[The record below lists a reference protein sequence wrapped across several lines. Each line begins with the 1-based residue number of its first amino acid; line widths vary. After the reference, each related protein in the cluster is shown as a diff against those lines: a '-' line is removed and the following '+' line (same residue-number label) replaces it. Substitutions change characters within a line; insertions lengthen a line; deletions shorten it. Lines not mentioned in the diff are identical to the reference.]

1 MNAVSSEADET
12 YIKKILKDNLKITMI
27 LEFFMSTFT
36 FNIWIELAI
45 IPVITIITVMNVIA
59 ERKEEYKSVHK
70 LLDSVLAIAG
80 FWIFYET
87 IKIGVKEYKQLNII
101 NTLVSFMIPIVY
113 LILIIP
119 LEYILE
125 LYSKYEVL
133 FLRMTFKE
141 EKDKRIR
148 LHHRIAILR
157 ECNFSVRKILLFQR
171 EYMIQMYDVKTDIFH
186 SMPTAE
192 IFPGVKEIMQKIKD
206 AGMQVGVVTG
216 SGQRPL
222 IMRLLNDFGDFLDE
236 EHIVTAYDVKRGKPN
251 PDPYL
256 MGLQKTGNLQPWEGI
271 VVENAPL
278 GVRAGVAANIFTV
291 AINSGPL
298 PDNEL
303 SDKGSNLLYHQMTEF
318 CNDFE
323 SLIEMAHQQSQ
334 IFKTTKT
341 CK

>member
-1 MNAVSSEADET
+1 MSILSTREWATLIWGCIFMLYVLCHSEIRKSLWNVIVIFFDKKLRILWEIILLYVLTITMVFCYLPIWENIYIKDIIIWFLFSGLIYCMNAVSSEADEI
-12 YIKKILKDNLKITMI
+12 YIKKILKDNLKFTMI

-59 ERKEEYKSVHK
+59 ERKEEYKNVHK

-148 LHHRIAILR
+148 LHHRTAIFR

-171 EYMIQMYDVKTDIFH
+171 EYMIQMYAL
-186 SMPTAE
+186 M
-192 IFPGVKEIMQKIKD
+192 KEDEFNQLMQKFRS
-206 AGMQVGVVTG
+206 AC
-216 SGQRPL
+216 
-222 IMRLLNDFGDFLDE
+222 
-236 EHIVTAYDVKRGKPN
+236 KR
-251 PDPYL
+251 
-256 MGLQKTGNLQPWEGI
+256 
-271 VVENAPL
+271 
-278 GVRAGVAANIFTV
+278 
-291 AINSGPL
+291 
-298 PDNEL
+298 
-303 SDKGSNLLYHQMTEF
+303 MT
-318 CNDFE
+318 
-323 SLIEMAHQQSQ
+323 S
-334 IFKTTKT
+334 
-341 CK
+341 

>member
-1 MNAVSSEADET
+1 MSILSTREWATLIWGCIFMLYVLCHREIRKSLWNVIVIFFGKKLRILWEIILLYVLTITIVFCYLPIWENIYIKDIIIWFLFSGLIYCMNAVSSEADET
-12 YIKKILKDNLKITMI
+12 YIKKILKDNLKFTMI

-70 LLDSVLAIAG
+70 LLDSILAIAG

-87 IKIGVKEYKQLNII
+87 IKIGINEYKQLNII

-148 LHHRIAILR
+148 LHHRTAIFR

-171 EYMIQMYDVKTDIFH
+171 EYMIQMYAL
-186 SMPTAE
+186 M
-192 IFPGVKEIMQKIKD
+192 KEDEFNQLMQKFRS
-206 AGMQVGVVTG
+206 AC
-216 SGQRPL
+216 
-222 IMRLLNDFGDFLDE
+222 
-236 EHIVTAYDVKRGKPN
+236 KR
-251 PDPYL
+251 
-256 MGLQKTGNLQPWEGI
+256 
-271 VVENAPL
+271 
-278 GVRAGVAANIFTV
+278 
-291 AINSGPL
+291 
-298 PDNEL
+298 
-303 SDKGSNLLYHQMTEF
+303 MT
-318 CNDFE
+318 
-323 SLIEMAHQQSQ
+323 S
-334 IFKTTKT
+334 
-341 CK
+341 

>member
-1 MNAVSSEADET
+1 MSILSTREWATLIWGCIFMLYVLCHREIRKSLWNVIVIFFDKKLRILWEIILLYVLTITMVFCYLPIWENIYIKDIIIWFLFSGLIYCMNAVSSEADET
-12 YIKKILKDNLKITMI
+12 YIKKILKDNLKFTMI

-70 LLDSVLAIAG
+70 LLDSILAIAG
-80 FWIFYET
+80 FWISYET
-87 IKIGVKEYKQLNII
+87 IKIGINEYKQLNII

-148 LHHRIAILR
+148 LHHRTAIFR

-171 EYMIQMYDVKTDIFH
+171 EYMIQMYAL
-186 SMPTAE
+186 M
-192 IFPGVKEIMQKIKD
+192 KEDEFNQLMQKFRS
-206 AGMQVGVVTG
+206 AC
-216 SGQRPL
+216 
-222 IMRLLNDFGDFLDE
+222 
-236 EHIVTAYDVKRGKPN
+236 KR
-251 PDPYL
+251 
-256 MGLQKTGNLQPWEGI
+256 
-271 VVENAPL
+271 
-278 GVRAGVAANIFTV
+278 
-291 AINSGPL
+291 
-298 PDNEL
+298 
-303 SDKGSNLLYHQMTEF
+303 MT
-318 CNDFE
+318 
-323 SLIEMAHQQSQ
+323 S
-334 IFKTTKT
+334 
-341 CK
+341 

>member
-1 MNAVSSEADET
+1 MSILSTREWATLIWGCIFMLYVLCHWEIRKSLWNVIVIFFDKKLRILWEIILLYVLTITIVFCYLPIWENIYIKDIIIWFLFSGLIYCMNAVSSEADET
-12 YIKKILKDNLKITMI
+12 YIKKILKDNLKFTMI

-45 IPVITIITVMNVIA
+45 IPVITIIIVMNVIA

-70 LLDSVLAIAG
+70 LLDSILAIAG

-87 IKIGVKEYKQLNII
+87 IKIGINEYKQLNII

-148 LHHRIAILR
+148 LHHRTAIFR

-171 EYMIQMYDVKTDIFH
+171 EYMIQMYAL
-186 SMPTAE
+186 M
-192 IFPGVKEIMQKIKD
+192 KEDEFNQLMQKFRS
-206 AGMQVGVVTG
+206 AC
-216 SGQRPL
+216 
-222 IMRLLNDFGDFLDE
+222 
-236 EHIVTAYDVKRGKPN
+236 KR
-251 PDPYL
+251 
-256 MGLQKTGNLQPWEGI
+256 
-271 VVENAPL
+271 
-278 GVRAGVAANIFTV
+278 
-291 AINSGPL
+291 
-298 PDNEL
+298 
-303 SDKGSNLLYHQMTEF
+303 MT
-318 CNDFE
+318 
-323 SLIEMAHQQSQ
+323 S
-334 IFKTTKT
+334 
-341 CK
+341 

>member
-1 MNAVSSEADET
+1 MSILSTREWATLIWGCIFMLYVLCHREIRKSLWNVIVIFFDKKLRILWEIILLYVLTITMVFCYLPIWENIYIKDIIIWFLFSGLIYCMNAVSSEADET
-12 YIKKILKDNLKITMI
+12 YIKKILKDNLKFTMI

-59 ERKEEYKSVHK
+59 ERKEEYKNVHK

-87 IKIGVKEYKQLNII
+87 IKIGINEYKQLNII
-101 NTLVSFMIPIVY
+101 NTLASFMIPIVY

-148 LHHRIAILR
+148 LHHRTAIFR

-171 EYMIQMYDVKTDIFH
+171 EYMIQMYAL
-186 SMPTAE
+186 M
-192 IFPGVKEIMQKIKD
+192 KEDEFNQLMQKFRS
-206 AGMQVGVVTG
+206 AC
-216 SGQRPL
+216 
-222 IMRLLNDFGDFLDE
+222 
-236 EHIVTAYDVKRGKPN
+236 KR
-251 PDPYL
+251 
-256 MGLQKTGNLQPWEGI
+256 
-271 VVENAPL
+271 
-278 GVRAGVAANIFTV
+278 
-291 AINSGPL
+291 
-298 PDNEL
+298 
-303 SDKGSNLLYHQMTEF
+303 MT
-318 CNDFE
+318 
-323 SLIEMAHQQSQ
+323 S
-334 IFKTTKT
+334 
-341 CK
+341 

>member
-1 MNAVSSEADET
+1 MSILSTREWATLIWGCIFMLYVLCHREIRKSLWNVIVIFFDKKLRILWEIILLYVLTITIVFCYLPIWENIYIKDIVIWFLFSGLIYCMNAVSSEADET
-12 YIKKILKDNLKITMI
+12 YIKKILKDNLKFTMI

-87 IKIGVKEYKQLNII
+87 IKIGINEYKQLNII
-101 NTLVSFMIPIVY
+101 NTLVSFMIPIAY

-141 EKDKRIR
+141 EQDKRIR

-171 EYMIQMYDVKTDIFH
+171 EYMIHMYAL
-186 SMPTAE
+186 M
-192 IFPGVKEIMQKIKD
+192 KEDEFNQLMQKFRS
-206 AGMQVGVVTG
+206 AC
-216 SGQRPL
+216 
-222 IMRLLNDFGDFLDE
+222 
-236 EHIVTAYDVKRGKPN
+236 KR
-251 PDPYL
+251 
-256 MGLQKTGNLQPWEGI
+256 
-271 VVENAPL
+271 
-278 GVRAGVAANIFTV
+278 
-291 AINSGPL
+291 
-298 PDNEL
+298 
-303 SDKGSNLLYHQMTEF
+303 MT
-318 CNDFE
+318 
-323 SLIEMAHQQSQ
+323 S
-334 IFKTTKT
+334 
-341 CK
+341 

>member
-1 MNAVSSEADET
+1 MSILSTREWATLIWGCIFMLYLLCHKEIRKSFWNVIVAFFDKKLRILWEIILLYVLTITMVFCYLPIWENIYIKDIIIWFLFSGLIYCMNAVSSEADET
-12 YIKKILKDNLKITMI
+12 YIKKILKDNLKFTMI

-59 ERKEEYKSVHK
+59 ERKEEYKNVHK

-87 IKIGVKEYKQLNII
+87 IKIGINEYKQLNII

-148 LHHRIAILR
+148 LHHRTAIFR

-171 EYMIQMYDVKTDIFH
+171 EYMIQMYAL
-186 SMPTAE
+186 M
-192 IFPGVKEIMQKIKD
+192 KEDEFNQLMQKFRS
-206 AGMQVGVVTG
+206 AC
-216 SGQRPL
+216 
-222 IMRLLNDFGDFLDE
+222 
-236 EHIVTAYDVKRGKPN
+236 KR
-251 PDPYL
+251 
-256 MGLQKTGNLQPWEGI
+256 
-271 VVENAPL
+271 
-278 GVRAGVAANIFTV
+278 
-291 AINSGPL
+291 
-298 PDNEL
+298 
-303 SDKGSNLLYHQMTEF
+303 MT
-318 CNDFE
+318 
-323 SLIEMAHQQSQ
+323 S
-334 IFKTTKT
+334 
-341 CK
+341 

>member
-1 MNAVSSEADET
+1 MSILSTREWATLIWGCIFMLYVLCHREIRKSLWNVIVIFFDKKLRILWEIILLYVLTITMVFCYLPIWENIYIKDIIIWFLFSGLIYCMNAVSSEADET
-12 YIKKILKDNLKITMI
+12 YIKKILKDNLKFTMI

-70 LLDSVLAIAG
+70 LLDSILAIAG

-87 IKIGVKEYKQLNII
+87 IKIGINEYKQLNII

-148 LHHRIAILR
+148 LHHRTAIFR

-171 EYMIQMYDVKTDIFH
+171 EYMIQMYAL
-186 SMPTAE
+186 M
-192 IFPGVKEIMQKIKD
+192 KE
-206 AGMQVGVVTG
+206 
-216 SGQRPL
+216 
-222 IMRLLNDFGDFLDE
+222 DE
-236 EHIVTAYDVKRGKPN
+236 FNQLMKKFRSACKR
-251 PDPYL
+251 
-256 MGLQKTGNLQPWEGI
+256 
-271 VVENAPL
+271 
-278 GVRAGVAANIFTV
+278 
-291 AINSGPL
+291 
-298 PDNEL
+298 
-303 SDKGSNLLYHQMTEF
+303 MT
-318 CNDFE
+318 
-323 SLIEMAHQQSQ
+323 S
-334 IFKTTKT
+334 
-341 CK
+341 

>member
-1 MNAVSSEADET
+1 MSILSTREWATLIWGCIFMLYVLCHWEIRKSLWNVIVIFFDKKLRILWEIILLYVLTITMVFCYLPIWENIYIKDIIIWFLFSGLIYCMNAVSSEADET
-12 YIKKILKDNLKITMI
+12 YIKKILKDNLKFTMI

-70 LLDSVLAIAG
+70 LLDSILAIAG

-87 IKIGVKEYKQLNII
+87 IKIGINEYKQLNII

-148 LHHRIAILR
+148 LHHRTAIFR
-157 ECNFSVRKILLFQR
+157 ECNFSVRKILLFQT
-171 EYMIQMYDVKTDIFH
+171 EYMIQMYAL
-186 SMPTAE
+186 M
-192 IFPGVKEIMQKIKD
+192 KEDEFNQLMQKFRS
-206 AGMQVGVVTG
+206 AC
-216 SGQRPL
+216 
-222 IMRLLNDFGDFLDE
+222 
-236 EHIVTAYDVKRGKPN
+236 KR
-251 PDPYL
+251 
-256 MGLQKTGNLQPWEGI
+256 
-271 VVENAPL
+271 
-278 GVRAGVAANIFTV
+278 
-291 AINSGPL
+291 
-298 PDNEL
+298 
-303 SDKGSNLLYHQMTEF
+303 MT
-318 CNDFE
+318 
-323 SLIEMAHQQSQ
+323 S
-334 IFKTTKT
+334 
-341 CK
+341 

>member
-1 MNAVSSEADET
+1 MSILSTREWATLIWGCIFMLYVLCHREIRKSLWNVIVIFLGKKLRILWEIILLYVLTITIVFCYLPIWENIYIKDIIIWFLFSGLIYCMNAVSSEADET
-12 YIKKILKDNLKITMI
+12 YIKKILKENLKFTMI

-45 IPVITIITVMNVIA
+45 ILVITIITVMNVIA

-87 IKIGVKEYKQLNII
+87 IKIGINEYKQLNII

-119 LEYILE
+119 LEYLLE

-148 LHHRIAILR
+148 LHHRIAVLR

-171 EYMIQMYDVKTDIFH
+171 EYMIQMYAL
-186 SMPTAE
+186 M
-192 IFPGVKEIMQKIKD
+192 KEDEFNQLMQKFRS
-206 AGMQVGVVTG
+206 AC
-216 SGQRPL
+216 
-222 IMRLLNDFGDFLDE
+222 
-236 EHIVTAYDVKRGKPN
+236 KR
-251 PDPYL
+251 
-256 MGLQKTGNLQPWEGI
+256 
-271 VVENAPL
+271 
-278 GVRAGVAANIFTV
+278 
-291 AINSGPL
+291 
-298 PDNEL
+298 
-303 SDKGSNLLYHQMTEF
+303 MT
-318 CNDFE
+318 
-323 SLIEMAHQQSQ
+323 S
-334 IFKTTKT
+334 
-341 CK
+341 

>member
-1 MNAVSSEADET
+1 MSILSTREWATLIWGCIFMLYVLCHSEIRKSLWNVIVIFFDKKLRILWEIILLYVLTITMVFCYLPIWENIYIKDIIIWFLFSGLIYCMNAVSSEADET
-12 YIKKILKDNLKITMI
+12 YIKKILKDNLKFTMI

-70 LLDSVLAIAG
+70 LLDSILAIAG

-87 IKIGVKEYKQLNII
+87 IKIGINEYKQLNII

-148 LHHRIAILR
+148 LHHRTAIFR

-171 EYMIQMYDVKTDIFH
+171 EYMIQMYAL
-186 SMPTAE
+186 M
-192 IFPGVKEIMQKIKD
+192 KEDEFNQLMQKFRS
-206 AGMQVGVVTG
+206 AC
-216 SGQRPL
+216 
-222 IMRLLNDFGDFLDE
+222 
-236 EHIVTAYDVKRGKPN
+236 KR
-251 PDPYL
+251 
-256 MGLQKTGNLQPWEGI
+256 
-271 VVENAPL
+271 
-278 GVRAGVAANIFTV
+278 
-291 AINSGPL
+291 
-298 PDNEL
+298 
-303 SDKGSNLLYHQMTEF
+303 MT
-318 CNDFE
+318 
-323 SLIEMAHQQSQ
+323 S
-334 IFKTTKT
+334 
-341 CK
+341 

>member
-1 MNAVSSEADET
+1 MSILSTREWATLIWGCIFMLYVLCHSEIRKSLWNVIVIFFDKKLRILWEIILLYVLTITMVFCYLPIWENIYIKDIIIWFLFSGLIYCMNAVSSEADET
-12 YIKKILKDNLKITMI
+12 YIKKILKDNLKFTMI

-70 LLDSVLAIAG
+70 LLDSILVIAG

-87 IKIGVKEYKQLNII
+87 IKIGINEYKQLNII

-113 LILIIP
+113 LILIIS

-148 LHHRIAILR
+148 LHHRTAIFR

-171 EYMIQMYDVKTDIFH
+171 EYMIQMYAL
-186 SMPTAE
+186 M
-192 IFPGVKEIMQKIKD
+192 KEDEFNQLMQKFRS
-206 AGMQVGVVTG
+206 AC
-216 SGQRPL
+216 
-222 IMRLLNDFGDFLDE
+222 
-236 EHIVTAYDVKRGKPN
+236 KR
-251 PDPYL
+251 
-256 MGLQKTGNLQPWEGI
+256 
-271 VVENAPL
+271 
-278 GVRAGVAANIFTV
+278 
-291 AINSGPL
+291 
-298 PDNEL
+298 
-303 SDKGSNLLYHQMTEF
+303 MT
-318 CNDFE
+318 
-323 SLIEMAHQQSQ
+323 S
-334 IFKTTKT
+334 
-341 CK
+341 

>member
-1 MNAVSSEADET
+1 MSILSTREWATLIWGCIFMLYVLCHREIRKSLWNVIAIFFDKKLRILWEIILLYVLTITMVFCYLPIWENIYIKDIIIWFLFSGLIYCMNAVSSEADET
-12 YIKKILKDNLKITMI
+12 YIKKILKDNLKFTMI

-59 ERKEEYKSVHK
+59 EKKEEYKSVHK
-70 LLDSVLAIAG
+70 LLDSILAIAG

-87 IKIGVKEYKQLNII
+87 IKIGINEYKQLNII

-148 LHHRIAILR
+148 LHHRTAIFR

-171 EYMIQMYDVKTDIFH
+171 EYMIQMYAL
-186 SMPTAE
+186 M
-192 IFPGVKEIMQKIKD
+192 KEDEFNQLMQKFRS
-206 AGMQVGVVTG
+206 AC
-216 SGQRPL
+216 
-222 IMRLLNDFGDFLDE
+222 
-236 EHIVTAYDVKRGKPN
+236 KR
-251 PDPYL
+251 
-256 MGLQKTGNLQPWEGI
+256 
-271 VVENAPL
+271 
-278 GVRAGVAANIFTV
+278 
-291 AINSGPL
+291 
-298 PDNEL
+298 
-303 SDKGSNLLYHQMTEF
+303 MT
-318 CNDFE
+318 
-323 SLIEMAHQQSQ
+323 S
-334 IFKTTKT
+334 
-341 CK
+341 

>member
-1 MNAVSSEADET
+1 MSILSTREWATLIWGCIFMLYVLCHREIRKSLWNVIVIVFDKKLRILWEIILLYVLTITMVFCYLPIWENIYIKDIIIWFLFSGLIYCMNAVSSEADET
-12 YIKKILKDNLKITMI
+12 YIKKILKDNLKFTMI

-70 LLDSVLAIAG
+70 LLDSILAIAG

-87 IKIGVKEYKQLNII
+87 IKIGINEYKQLNII

-148 LHHRIAILR
+148 LHHRTAIFR

-171 EYMIQMYDVKTDIFH
+171 EYMIQMYAL
-186 SMPTAE
+186 M
-192 IFPGVKEIMQKIKD
+192 KEDEFNQLMQKFRS
-206 AGMQVGVVTG
+206 AC
-216 SGQRPL
+216 
-222 IMRLLNDFGDFLDE
+222 
-236 EHIVTAYDVKRGKPN
+236 KR
-251 PDPYL
+251 
-256 MGLQKTGNLQPWEGI
+256 
-271 VVENAPL
+271 
-278 GVRAGVAANIFTV
+278 
-291 AINSGPL
+291 
-298 PDNEL
+298 
-303 SDKGSNLLYHQMTEF
+303 MT
-318 CNDFE
+318 
-323 SLIEMAHQQSQ
+323 S
-334 IFKTTKT
+334 
-341 CK
+341 

>member
-1 MNAVSSEADET
+1 MSILSTREWATLIWGCIFMLYVLCHREIRKSLWNVIVIFFDKKLRILWEIILLYVLTITMEFCYLPIWENIYIKDIIIWFLFSGLIYCMNAVSSEADET
-12 YIKKILKDNLKITMI
+12 YIKKILKDNLKFTMI

-70 LLDSVLAIAG
+70 LLDSILAIAG

-87 IKIGVKEYKQLNII
+87 IKIGINEYKQLNII

-148 LHHRIAILR
+148 LHHRTAVFR

-171 EYMIQMYDVKTDIFH
+171 EYMIQMYAL
-186 SMPTAE
+186 M
-192 IFPGVKEIMQKIKD
+192 KEDEFNQLMQKFRS
-206 AGMQVGVVTG
+206 AC
-216 SGQRPL
+216 
-222 IMRLLNDFGDFLDE
+222 
-236 EHIVTAYDVKRGKPN
+236 KR
-251 PDPYL
+251 
-256 MGLQKTGNLQPWEGI
+256 
-271 VVENAPL
+271 
-278 GVRAGVAANIFTV
+278 
-291 AINSGPL
+291 
-298 PDNEL
+298 
-303 SDKGSNLLYHQMTEF
+303 MT
-318 CNDFE
+318 
-323 SLIEMAHQQSQ
+323 S
-334 IFKTTKT
+334 
-341 CK
+341 